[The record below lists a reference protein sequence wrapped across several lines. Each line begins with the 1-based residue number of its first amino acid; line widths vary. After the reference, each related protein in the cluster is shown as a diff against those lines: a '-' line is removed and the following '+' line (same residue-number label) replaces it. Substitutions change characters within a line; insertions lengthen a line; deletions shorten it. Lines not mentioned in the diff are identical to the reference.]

1 MADFRALFVGLTTI
15 DIQYFADEFPLP
27 NTKLK
32 LAPPELLVGGPAANA
47 AVAFAKLNG
56 QATLVSA
63 VGENQFAQF
72 ISGDLQNTN
81 VKLVDLIPGK
91 KYAPVLAT
99 VVTSRVNGDRNIFT
113 HAPQTIVPEISAQQ
127 LIETVSPQIILLDGF
142 YPEFGIECAQ
152 IAKQKKIPV
161 VLDCGSWKPQ
171 YETLAD
177 FADFV
182 ICSED
187 FYPQN
192 AVNSQQVFTYFKM
205 KNVPYCAISR
215 GEKPLLFYA
224 GKQFGEIKI
233 NQPQIIDTLGA
244 GDVLHGAFCYFL
256 LEGKPFQKALGKA
269 SETATFSCRFKGT
282 REWLNFVQ

>member
-1 MADFRALFVGLTTI
+1 MANFRALFIGLTTI

-32 LAPPELLVGGPAANA
+32 LAPPDIMVGGPAANA

-56 QATLVSA
+56 HATLVSA
-63 VGENQFAQF
+63 VGKNQFTQF
-72 ISGDLQNTN
+72 ISDDFQTTN
-81 VKLVDLIPGK
+81 VKLVDLVPEK
-91 KYAPVLAT
+91 TSAPVLAT
-99 VVTSRVNGDRNIFT
+99 VVTSGVNGHRNIFT

-127 LIETVSPQIILLDGF
+127 LIEMVSPQIILFDGF
-142 YPEFGIECAQ
+142 FPEFGIECAQ
-152 IAKQKKIPV
+152 IAKKKEIPV

-171 YETLAD
+171 HDKLAD

-192 AVNSQQVFTYFKM
+192 AVYSQQVFTYFKR
-205 KNVPYCAISR
+205 KNVPFCAISR

-224 GKQFGEIKI
+224 NKHFGEIEI
-233 NQPQIIDTLGA
+233 NQHQITDTLGA
-244 GDVLHGAFCYFL
+244 GDILHGAFCYFL
-256 LEGKPFQKALGKA
+256 LQGNTFQKALEKA
-269 SETATFSCRFKGT
+269 SEMATFSCRFKGT